1 MMTCDTMVRLVHE
14 MYEVADKISKAENA
28 LYGYETGDL
37 PMSSHA
43 AELLKKQVVAMKA
56 YHDIVATTCLI
67 SLHSDTT
74 RTPDCTSAPTI
85 TRFTPRAIALS

>member
-56 YHDIVATTCLI
+56 YHDIVAARI
-67 SLHSDTT
+67 SYQTGKAT
-74 RTPDCTSAPTI
+74 YGTE
-85 TRFTPRAIALS
+85 F